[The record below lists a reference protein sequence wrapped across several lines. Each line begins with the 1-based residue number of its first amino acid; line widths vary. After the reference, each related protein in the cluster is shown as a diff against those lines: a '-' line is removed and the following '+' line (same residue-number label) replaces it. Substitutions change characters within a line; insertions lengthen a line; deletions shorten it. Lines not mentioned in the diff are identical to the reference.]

1 MLIPT
6 RKRVIAALLCAAP
19 AMAWAQAA
27 TTDPLAVLIDQGK
40 YWQSHRR
47 GDLAEQAWQKVLRVN
62 PKQPDALFGM
72 GMVLADRK
80 DGSGAQ
86 QYLAQLR
93 QVAPNYPNID
103 ELGRRLGETSSR
115 DQTVNDARR
124 LAQSGQSASAVQEYK
139 RAIDGKPATPAL
151 QLEYYQALA
160 ATPQGWDE
168 ARRGLEQL
176 ARQNPDDPR
185 YQLAFAQHL
194 TYRDATR
201 RDGIARLAKLS
212 GDSAVGADAKKS
224 WRQALLWLGA
234 RASDAP
240 LYQAYLQAS
249 PDDAA
254 VQARFDSMVQQD
266 KAARERSQ
274 ADAAV
279 DARGRTVAEGFAAL
293 DHGDLAAARARFSS
307 VLASNPNDA
316 DALGGMGV
324 AALKQERFAEAR
336 TYLERASRAGN
347 PARWKD
353 ALTSATY
360 WTYTSDAIGARSNGQ
375 IAQAKALFERA
386 IAIDPSDVTAQ
397 VLLGEMLLA
406 NGDPRGAEA
415 AYRMALRRQADNPD
429 AIRGLVGALAAQGR
443 GDEAL
448 AFANKLNTEQQAK
461 AGGINTLRGQ
471 AQAAQARAAEA
482 RGDLGAARSLFED
495 ALLNMPD
502 DPWLR
507 LDLARIYVRQGA
519 VGNARSMMDGLL
531 ATHPDMTDALYA
543 SALLSAETQDWSAGL
558 AQLDRVPQAKRTSA
572 MTALQ
577 HRLWVHQQAEL
588 ATRAAAAGQ
597 NPQAFAI
604 LRRAEPVAAGNAELM
619 GAVASAY
626 VNAGDPARALSLI
639 RGAVANAPN
648 DVGLQLQYAGILS
661 ATHQDAELGS
671 VMRRLSATQL
681 TTQQRRDFDNLN
693 VGIVIAQADA
703 VRKQGDLAAAYDV
716 ISPWLAAMPDNADLQ
731 AALGRM
737 YTSAGDDRN
746 ALSCYRAALSR
757 RPDDVGLQTAAM
769 SAASGVRDFK
779 LAESLAKRAYEAA
792 PNDPGVLAGIG
803 RMYRA
808 EGKLDLAA
816 QFLQRS
822 LVAANTP
829 AMANASGQASRVPR
843 DWQTAMQRIA
853 SMPLPGTNPFEGKT
867 AVDTAAASLSSSSV
881 NNAGA
886 YRPVTLPNNQQAV
899 PSYPPPSLPGAA
911 PYSVPYSAP
920 SITPGAP
927 RAAASGGYGG
937 VADGT
942 GQVGGRGVRGSYAP
956 DAYESVQTG
965 GYGGASDGTEQSGS
979 RRELGGYGGDAF
991 GSAQSGGYG
1000 GAADATARAG
1010 GPREFG
1016 GYGGDAYGSAQSGS
1030 HLSPRA
1036 RADGAA
1042 PSVAYPAPAR
1052 AYSYGSDS
1060 YRPAQRGGYAAPPA
1074 PAYASGYGPD
1084 TYGAAQSGAPLQP
1097 YPGQDANGYRA
1108 QGYQPYPQ
1116 QQPYAQQA
1124 PAYPPASDGYD
1135 SSPWP
1140 MSPAA
1145 RDAQANAYAPQPA
1158 ASAPAGKRTATRKS
1172 AAQKARSADSYAY
1185 GQQDYQQQPYQQ
1197 QSYAQQGYA
1206 QQPYAQQP
1214 YPQQPYAQ
1222 QPYAQQAYPQQAHTQ
1237 QPYPQQRYPQQ
1248 QYAPQPYIPQ
1258 PPAGYAQPYYS
1269 TQPQGAQRAATAASM
1284 STSGLPAP
1292 AANPQIVGV
1301 AEELA
1306 AINREQASTI
1316 TGGVLFRNRDGENGL
1331 SNLTDIEAPIEGRIK
1346 AGNGHIVLRATPV
1359 TLDAGTASGTN
1370 NTLARFG
1377 AGASNNPASL
1387 TNDFG
1392 SQTATG
1398 VGLSVGYENRNIQ
1411 ADVGTTPLGF
1421 RETNV
1426 VGGLQYQ
1433 NAITDKVSY
1442 SLAIARRAVTDSLL
1456 SYAGARDAGAGL
1468 EWGGVTSSGAR
1479 AALGWDD
1486 STNGVY
1492 VNAAYQFLDGKHVAT
1507 NNAVKGGGGIYTRL
1521 IKDADQTLT
1530 VGANTTLMHY
1540 DKNLSYFTYGQGGY
1554 FSPQQYVILN
1564 FPVEYMGRLGMFS
1577 YDVKGSIG
1585 VQHYRQDAS
1594 NYFPTDSTRQSAA
1607 ASSPLSPD
1615 AGAVYPGSSKTG
1627 VSYSLNATGE
1637 YQLAPQLAFGATASF
1652 GNAYQYREWLAA
1664 VYVRYSFTRQGS
1676 VQAVFPPQAFSSP
1689 YLSLAN

>member
-1 MLIPT
+1 MLIRT
-6 RKRVIAALLCAAP
+6 RKRVIAAMLSAAP
-19 AMAWAQAA
+19 VLAFAQATA
-27 TTDPLAVLIDQGK
+27 DPLTVLIDQGK
-40 YWQSHRR
+40 YWQSHKR
-47 GDLAEQAWQKVLRVN
+47 GDLAEQAWQKVLRIN

-139 RAIDGKPATPAL
+139 RAIEGKPTTPQL

-176 ARQNPDDPR
+176 ARQYPDEPR
-185 YQLAFAQHL
+185 YQLAYAQHL

-201 RDGIARLAKLS
+201 RDGIARLAKLAN
-212 GDSAVGADAKKS
+212 DSAVGADAKKS

-240 LYQAYLQAS
+240 LFQAYLQLS

-254 VQARFDSMVQQD
+254 VKARFDSMVQQD
-266 KAARERSQ
+266 KTARERSQ

-279 DARGRTVAEGFAAL
+279 DARGRVVAEGFTAL
-293 DHGDLAAARARFSS
+293 DRGDLVTARAKFST
-307 VLASNPNDA
+307 VLAGDPNDA
-316 DALGGMGV
+316 DALGGMGI
-324 AALKQERFAEAR
+324 AALKQERFSEAR

-386 IAIDPSDVTAQ
+386 IATNPSDVTAQ

-448 AFANKLNTEQQAK
+448 EFANRLNTEQQAK
-461 AGGINTLRGQ
+461 AGGINKLRGE

-495 ALLNMPD
+495 ALLNNPD

-519 VGNARSMMDGLL
+519 VGNARSMMDGLV
-531 ATHPDMTDALYA
+531 AAHPDMTDALYA
-543 SALLSAETQDWSAGL
+543 SALLSAETKDWAAGL
-558 AQLDRVPQAKRTSA
+558 AQLERIPAAQRTSA
-572 MTALQ
+572 MSALQ
-577 HRLWVHQQAEL
+577 HRLWVQQQAEL

-597 NPQAFAI
+597 RQQAFAI
-604 LRRAEPVAAGNAELM
+604 LRRAEPVAAGNAELV

-626 VNAGDPARALSLI
+626 LKAGDPARALSLV
-639 RGAVANAPN
+639 RGAIANAPN
-648 DVGLQLQYAGILS
+648 DTGLLLQYAGILS
-661 ATHQDAELGS
+661 ATQQDAELGS
-671 VMRRLSATQL
+671 VMRRLQSMPL
-681 TTQQRRDFDNLN
+681 TTQQRADFESLN
-693 VGIVIAQADA
+693 VGIVVARADT
-703 VRKQGDLAAAYDV
+703 VRRQGDLAAAYDV

-737 YTSAGDDRN
+737 YTSAGDDRS
-746 ALSCYRAALSR
+746 ALASYQKALSR
-757 RPDDVGLQTAAM
+757 RPDDIGLQTAAM

-779 LAESLAKRAYEAA
+779 LAETYANQAYQAA
-792 PNDPGVLAGIG
+792 PNDPAVLAAIG

-808 EGKLDLAA
+808 QGKLDLAA

-829 AMANASGQASRVPR
+829 VQAAPPGQARSDVPR
-843 DWQTAMQRIA
+843 GWETAMSRIG
-853 SMPLPGTNPFEGKT
+853 SNPLPGTNPFEGKT
-867 AVDTAAASLSSSSV
+867 AVDTASNPALAS
-881 NNAGA
+881 GA
-886 YRPVTLPNNQQAV
+886 SYRQA
-899 PSYPPPSLPGAA
+899 PPPSYSQPVPTYLPPPQPA
-911 PYSVPYSAP
+911 PYSVPYNAPAPQSAP
-920 SITPGAP
+920 RP
-927 RAAASGGYGG
+927 AASGGYG
-937 VADGT
+937 
-942 GQVGGRGVRGSYAP
+942 P
-956 DAYESVQTG
+956 D
-965 GYGGASDGTEQSGS
+965 
-979 RRELGGYGGDAF
+979 
-991 GSAQSGGYG
+991 
-1000 GAADATARAG
+1000 
-1010 GPREFG
+1010 
-1016 GYGGDAYGSAQSGS
+1016 
-1030 HLSPRA
+1030 
-1036 RADGAA
+1036 
-1042 PSVAYPAPAR
+1042 
-1052 AYSYGSDS
+1052 SYGS
-1060 YRPAQRGGYAAPPA
+1060 G
-1074 PAYASGYGPD
+1074 
-1084 TYGAAQSGAPLQP
+1084 QSGAPLQP
-1097 YPGQDANGYRA
+1097 YPGQDAGA
-1108 QGYQPYPQ
+1108 YQAYPQ
-1116 QQPYAQQA
+1116 QQYQQ
-1124 PAYPPASDGYD
+1124 PAYP
-1135 SSPWP
+1135 
-1140 MSPAA
+1140 
-1145 RDAQANAYAPQPA
+1145 QQP
-1158 ASAPAGKRTATRKS
+1158 
-1172 AAQKARSADSYAY
+1172 
-1185 GQQDYQQQPYQQ
+1185 YQQQPYQQ
-1197 QSYAQQGYA
+1197 QPYQQQPYAAQDPYA
-1206 QQPYAQQP
+1206 APWPMSPGARDAQSNAYAPAPAASTKKQATSRKATAAPARSADPYAYGAPPQQPYAQAP
-1214 YPQQPYAQ
+1214 YPQQPYYP
-1222 QPYAQQAYPQQAHTQ
+1222 QPQKYAPPQYAQ
-1237 QPYPQQRYPQQ
+1237 
-1248 QYAPQPYIPQ
+1248 QPYIPQ
-1258 PPAGYAQPYYS
+1258 PPAGYAQPYYPS
-1269 TQPQGAQRAATAASM
+1269 QAQPGQRAAAAATM
-1284 STSGLPAP
+1284 SAGGVPAP
-1292 AANPQIVGV
+1292 VANSQTAGV

-1306 AINREQASTI
+1306 QINREQASTI
-1316 TGGVLFRNRDGENGL
+1316 SGGLFFRSRDGEDGL

-1346 AGNGHIVLRATPV
+1346 AGNGHVIVRATPV
-1359 TLDAGTASGTN
+1359 TLDAGTAASTQ

-1377 AGASNNPASL
+1377 SGRGATANPP
-1387 TNDFG
+1387 TNTYG

-1398 VGLSVGYENRNIQ
+1398 VGLALGYENRNFKGDI
-1411 ADVGTTPLGF
+1411 GTTPLGF

-1426 VGGLQYQ
+1426 VGGVQYQ

-1442 SLAIARRAVTDSLL
+1442 SLAVARRAVTDSLL
-1456 SYAGARDAGAGL
+1456 SYAGTRDSGANL
-1468 EWGGVTSSGAR
+1468 EWGGVTSTGAR
-1479 AALGWDD
+1479 ADFAWDD
-1486 STNGVY
+1486 STSGVY
-1492 VNAAYQFLDGKHVAT
+1492 VNAAYQFLDGKQVAT
-1507 NNAVKGGGGIYTRL
+1507 NNAVKGGGGIYTRI

-1530 VGANTTLMHY
+1530 IGANTTLMHY

-1564 FPVEYMGRLGMFS
+1564 FPVEYTGRSGLFT
-1577 YDVKGSIG
+1577 YDLKGSIG

-1594 NYFPTDSTRQSAA
+1594 NYFPTNSTYQAIAA
-1607 ASSPLSPD
+1607 GSGAAPD
-1615 AGAVYPGSSKTG
+1615 AGAVYPGQSKTG

-1664 VYVRYSFTRQGS
+1664 VYVRYSFTRQSGA
-1676 VQAVFPPQAFSSP
+1676 QPVFPPQAFSSP
-1689 YLSLAN
+1689 YLSLSN

>member
-1 MLIPT
+1 MLIRA

-19 AMAWAQAA
+19 SMAFAQAA
-27 TTDPLAVLIDQGK
+27 ATDPLTVLIDQGK
-40 YWQSHRR
+40 YWQAHRR
-47 GDLAEQAWQKVLRVN
+47 GDLAEQAWQKVLRIN

-139 RAIDGKPATPAL
+139 RAIEGKPATPEL

-185 YQLAFAQHL
+185 YQLAYAQHL
-194 TYRDATR
+194 TYRDSTR

-212 GDSAVGADAKKS
+212 GDSAVGAEAKKS

-240 LYQAYLQAS
+240 LYQAYLQVS

-254 VQARFDSMVQQD
+254 VKARFDSMVQQD
-266 KAARERSQ
+266 KSARERAQ
-274 ADAAV
+274 AGAAV
-279 DARGRTVAEGFAAL
+279 DARGRTVAEGFTAL
-293 DHGDLAAARARFSS
+293 DRGDLVTARARFSS
-307 VLASNPNDA
+307 VLASDPNDA

-324 AALKQERFAEAR
+324 AALKQERFAQAR

-386 IAIDPSDVTAQ
+386 IAADPSDVTAQ

-406 NGDPRGAEA
+406 NGDPRGAEQ

-448 AFANKLNTEQQAK
+448 EFANRLNAEQQAK
-461 AGGINTLRGQ
+461 AGGINKLRGE

-495 ALLNMPD
+495 ALLNNPD

-519 VGNARSMMDGLL
+519 LGNARSMMDGLL

-558 AQLDRVPQAKRTSA
+558 AQLDRIPVAQRTPA

-577 HRLWVHQQAEL
+577 HRLWVQQQAEL
-588 ATRAAAAGQ
+588 ATRTAAAGQ
-597 NPQAFAI
+597 RQQAFAI

-626 VNAGDPARALSLI
+626 VKTGDPGRALSLV
-639 RGAVANAPN
+639 RGAMASAPN
-648 DVGLQLQYAGILS
+648 DTGLLLQYAGILS
-661 ATHQDAELGS
+661 ATQQQAELGS
-671 VMRRLSATQL
+671 VMRRLQSMPL
-681 TTQQRRDFDNLN
+681 TTQQRADFNNLN
-693 VGIVIAQADA
+693 VGIVVAQADA
-703 VRKQGDLAAAYDV
+703 VRRQGDLAAAYDV
-716 ISPWLAAMPDNADLQ
+716 IAPWLAAMPDNADLQ

-746 ALSCYRAALSR
+746 ALSCYQNALSR
-757 RPDDVGLQTAAM
+757 RPEDIGLQTAAM

-779 LAESLAKRAYEAA
+779 LAETYANQAYQAA
-792 PNDPGVLAGIG
+792 PNDPGVLAAIG

-808 EGKLDLAA
+808 QGKLDLAA

-822 LVAANTP
+822 LIAANTP
-829 AMANASGQASRVPR
+829 APVASAQGRGNVPPG
-843 DWQTAMQRIA
+843 WETAMSRIG
-853 SMPLPGTNPFEGKT
+853 SNPLPGTNPFEGKT
-867 AVDTAAASLSSSSV
+867 AVDTASNPALASGASYRQALPQSYSQPVPTYLPPPQPAPYTTPYMAPSS
-881 NNAGA
+881 APA
-886 YRPVTLPNNQQAV
+886 TMPNAV
-899 PSYPPPSLPGAA
+899 PR
-911 PYSVPYSAP
+911 SAP
-920 SITPGAP
+920 
-927 RAAASGGYGG
+927 SGGYG
-937 VADGT
+937 
-942 GQVGGRGVRGSYAP
+942 P
-956 DAYESVQTG
+956 DM
-965 GYGGASDGTEQSGS
+965 
-979 RRELGGYGGDAF
+979 
-991 GSAQSGGYG
+991 
-1000 GAADATARAG
+1000 
-1010 GPREFG
+1010 
-1016 GYGGDAYGSAQSGS
+1016 YGSG
-1030 HLSPRA
+1030 
-1036 RADGAA
+1036 
-1042 PSVAYPAPAR
+1042 
-1052 AYSYGSDS
+1052 
-1060 YRPAQRGGYAAPPA
+1060 
-1074 PAYASGYGPD
+1074 
-1084 TYGAAQSGAPLQP
+1084 QSGAPLQP
-1097 YPGQDANGYRA
+1097 YPGQDAGTPGAYPA
-1108 QGYQPYPQ
+1108 QGYQER
-1116 QQPYAQQA
+1116 
-1124 PAYPPASDGYD
+1124 PAY
-1135 SSPWP
+1135 
-1140 MSPAA
+1140 
-1145 RDAQANAYAPQPA
+1145 
-1158 ASAPAGKRTATRKS
+1158 
-1172 AAQKARSADSYAY
+1172 
-1185 GQQDYQQQPYQQ
+1185 
-1197 QSYAQQGYA
+1197 
-1206 QQPYAQQP
+1206 QP
-1214 YPQQPYAQ
+1214 YPQQPYQ
-1222 QPYAQQAYPQQAHTQ
+1222 QPGYSQQ
-1237 QPYPQQRYPQQ
+1237 QPYPQQAPYAAQDPYTAPWPMSPGAREAQSNAYAPPAAAGTTKKKQTSSRKTTPARPADPYAYGAPPQPQ
-1248 QYAPQPYIPQ
+1248 QYAQAPYGQQPYYAPPPQQYAQQPYIPQ
-1258 PPAGYAQPYYS
+1258 PPAGYAQPYYPS
-1269 TQPQGAQRAATAASM
+1269 QAQPAQRAAAAATMSAGGVPVPLANSQTA
-1284 STSGLPAP
+1284 
-1292 AANPQIVGV
+1292 GV

-1306 AINREQASTI
+1306 QINREQASTVS
-1316 TGGVLFRNRDGENGL
+1316 GGLIFRSRDGEDGL

-1346 AGNGHIVLRATPV
+1346 AGNGHVIVRATPV
-1359 TLDAGTASGTN
+1359 TLDAGTASSQP

-1377 AGASNNPASL
+1377 SGLGATANPPTNNY
-1387 TNDFG
+1387 G

-1398 VGLSVGYENRNIQ
+1398 VGLSLGYENRNFKG
-1411 ADVGTTPLGF
+1411 DVGTTPLGF

-1433 NAITDKVSY
+1433 NAISDKVSY
-1442 SLAIARRAVTDSLL
+1442 SLAVARRAVTDSLL
-1456 SYAGARDAGAGL
+1456 SYAGARDQGAGL
-1468 EWGGVTSSGAR
+1468 EWGGVTSTGAR
-1479 AALGWDD
+1479 ADLGWDD
-1486 STNGVY
+1486 GTSGVY
-1492 VNAAYQFLDGKHVAT
+1492 LNAAYQFLDGNQVAT

-1521 IKDADQTLT
+1521 LKDADQTLT

-1564 FPVEYMGRLGMFS
+1564 FPVEYAGRTGLFT
-1577 YDVKGSIG
+1577 YDLKGSIG
-1585 VQHYRQDAS
+1585 VQHYRQDES
-1594 NYFPTDSTRQSAA
+1594 NYFPTNATYQARA
-1607 ASSPLSPD
+1607 ASSGATPD
-1615 AGAVYPGSSKTG
+1615 AGAVYPGQSKTG
-1627 VSYSLNATGE
+1627 VSYSLSATGE

-1664 VYVRYSFTRQGS
+1664 VYVRYSFTRQS
-1676 VQAVFPPQAFSSP
+1676 VAQPAFPPQAFSSP
-1689 YLSLAN
+1689 YLSLSN